1 MTSGGPGIATESM
14 SLHSFFI
21 WRANDYGMSAAVAYM
36 LLLVTVVVCASF
48 FNYVVLK
55 QLRSSHA

>member
-1 MTSGGPGIATESM
+1 MPSTPKAEC
-14 SLHSFFI
+14 SF
-21 WRANDYGMSAAVAYM
+21 RNYGMSAAVAYM